1 MKFILIIFSSFI
13 ASSCYSKKIEV
24 DTFKKDEI
32 NIKNFG
38 FSYCLTKTKDKVLLS
53 ESSLAMGGYFQ
64 EGAYEEPAYNNIKIF
79 VDRYI
84 SKNNDVYQSTGNTA
98 ILMNCLSMYNST
110 EYNKLI
116 AEQNDYWIK

>member
-1 MKFILIIFSSFI
+1 MK
-13 ASSCYSKKIEV
+13 
-24 DTFKKDEI
+24 
-32 NIKNFG
+32 N
-38 FSYCLTKTKDKVLLS
+38 
-53 ESSLAMGGYFQ
+53 Q
-64 EGAYEEPAYNNIKIF
+64 HIKIF

>member
-1 MKFILIIFSSFI
+1 MKFLLIIFSCFI

-24 DTFKKDEI
+24 DIFKKDEI

-64 EGAYEEPAYNNIKIF
+64 EGAYEEPAYKNIKIF

>member
-1 MKFILIIFSSFI
+1 MKFLLIIFSCFI

-24 DTFKKDEI
+24 DIFKKDEI

-64 EGAYEEPAYNNIKIF
+64 EGTYEEPAYKNIKIF

-110 EYNKLI
+110 EYNKILE
-116 AEQNDYWIK
+116 EQIDYWIK

>member
-1 MKFILIIFSSFI
+1 MKFLLFIFSCFI

-24 DTFKKDEI
+24 DIFKKDEI
-32 NIKNFG
+32 NIENFG

-64 EGAYEEPAYNNIKIF
+64 EGTYEEPAYKNIKIF
-79 VDRYI
+79 VDRNI

-110 EYNKLI
+110 EYNKLL
-116 AEQNDYWIK
+116 AEQNGYWIK

>member
-1 MKFILIIFSSFI
+1 MKFLLIIFSCFI

-24 DTFKKDEI
+24 DIFKKDEI

-64 EGAYEEPAYNNIKIF
+64 EGTYEEPAYKNIKIF

-84 SKNNDVYQSTGNTA
+84 SKNNDVYQSKGNTA

-110 EYNKLI
+110 EYNKLL
-116 AEQNDYWIK
+116 AEQNGYWIK

>member
-1 MKFILIIFSSFI
+1 MKFLLIIFSCFI

-24 DTFKKDEI
+24 DIFKKDEI

-64 EGAYEEPAYNNIKIF
+64 EGTYEEPAYKNIKIF

-110 EYNKLI
+110 EYNKLL
-116 AEQNDYWIK
+116 AEQNGYWIK

>member
-1 MKFILIIFSSFI
+1 MKFLLIIFSCFI

-24 DTFKKDEI
+24 DIFKKDEI

-38 FSYCLTKTKDKVLLS
+38 FSYCLTKTKDKLLLS

-64 EGAYEEPAYNNIKIF
+64 EGTYEEPAYKNIKIF

-110 EYNKLI
+110 EYNKLL
-116 AEQNDYWIK
+116 AEQNGYWIK

>member
-1 MKFILIIFSSFI
+1 MKFLLIIFSCFI

-24 DTFKKDEI
+24 DIFKKDEI

-64 EGAYEEPAYNNIKIF
+64 EGTYEEPAYKNIKIF

-98 ILMNCLSMYNST
+98 ILMNCLSMYNSS
-110 EYNKLI
+110 EYNKLL
-116 AEQNDYWIK
+116 AEQNGYWIK

>member
-1 MKFILIIFSSFI
+1 MKFLLIIFSCFI

-24 DTFKKDEI
+24 DIFKKDEI

-64 EGAYEEPAYNNIKIF
+64 EGAYEEPAYKNIKIF

-110 EYNKLI
+110 EYNKLL
-116 AEQNDYWIK
+116 AEQNGYWIK

>member
-1 MKFILIIFSSFI
+1 MKFLLIIFSCFI

-24 DTFKKDEI
+24 DIFKKDEI
-32 NIKNFG
+32 NIENFG

-64 EGAYEEPAYNNIKIF
+64 EGTYEEPAYKNIKIF

-98 ILMNCLSMYNST
+98 ILMNCLSMYNSS
-110 EYNKLI
+110 EYNKLL
-116 AEQNDYWIK
+116 AEQNGYWIK

>member
-1 MKFILIIFSSFI
+1 MKFLLIIFSCFI
-13 ASSCYSKKIEV
+13 ASSCYSKEIEV
-24 DTFKKDEI
+24 DVFKKDEI

-64 EGAYEEPAYNNIKIF
+64 EGAYEEPAYKNIKIF
-79 VDRYI
+79 VDRYT

-116 AEQNDYWIK
+116 AEQNGYWIK

>member
-1 MKFILIIFSSFI
+1 MKFLLIIFSCFI

-24 DTFKKDEI
+24 DKFKKDEI

-64 EGAYEEPAYNNIKIF
+64 EGAYEEPAYKNIKIF

>member
-1 MKFILIIFSSFI
+1 MKFLLIIFSCFI

-24 DTFKKDEI
+24 DIFKKDEI

-53 ESSLAMGGYFQ
+53 ESSLAMGGCFQ

>member
-1 MKFILIIFSSFI
+1 MKFLLFIFSCFI

-24 DTFKKDEI
+24 DIFKKDEI
-32 NIKNFG
+32 NIENFG

>member
-1 MKFILIIFSSFI
+1 MQVHVIQ
-13 ASSCYSKKIEV
+13 KKIEV
-24 DTFKKDEI
+24 DIFKKDEI

-64 EGAYEEPAYNNIKIF
+64 EGTYEEPAYKNIKIF

-110 EYNKLI
+110 EYNKLL
-116 AEQNDYWIK
+116 AEQNGYWIK

>member
-1 MKFILIIFSSFI
+1 MEF
-13 ASSCYSKKIEV
+13 
-24 DTFKKDEI
+24 FKEI

-38 FSYCLTKTKDKVLLS
+38 FSYCLTKTKDKLLLS

-64 EGAYEEPAYNNIKIF
+64 EGAYEEPAYKNIKIF

-84 SKNNDVYQSTGNTA
+84 NKNNDVYQNTGNTGNTA

>member
-1 MKFILIIFSSFI
+1 MKFLLFIFSCFI

-24 DTFKKDEI
+24 DIFKKDEI

-64 EGAYEEPAYNNIKIF
+64 KGAYEEPAYKNIKIF
-79 VDRYI
+79 VDRYT
-84 SKNNDVYQSTGNTA
+84 SKNNDIYQSTGNTA

>member
-1 MKFILIIFSSFI
+1 MKFLLFIFSCFI

-24 DTFKKDEI
+24 DIFKKDEI

-64 EGAYEEPAYNNIKIF
+64 EGTYEEPAYKNIKIF

-110 EYNKLI
+110 EYNKLL

>member
-1 MKFILIIFSSFI
+1 MKFLLIIFSCFI

-24 DTFKKDEI
+24 DIFKKDEI
-32 NIKNFG
+32 NIENFG

-64 EGAYEEPAYNNIKIF
+64 EGTYEEPAYKNIKIF

-110 EYNKLI
+110 EYNKLL
-116 AEQNDYWIK
+116 AEQNGYWIK

>member
-1 MKFILIIFSSFI
+1 MKFLLFIFSCFI

-24 DTFKKDEI
+24 DIFKKDEI

-64 EGAYEEPAYNNIKIF
+64 EGTYEEPAYKNIKIF
-79 VDRYI
+79 VDRNI

-110 EYNKLI
+110 EYNKLL
-116 AEQNDYWIK
+116 AEQNGYWIK

>member
-1 MKFILIIFSSFI
+1 MKFLLIIFSCFI

-24 DTFKKDEI
+24 DIFKKDEI

-64 EGAYEEPAYNNIKIF
+64 EGAYEEPAYKNIKIF

-110 EYNKLI
+110 EYNKLL
-116 AEQNDYWIK
+116 AKQNDYWIQ

>member
-1 MKFILIIFSSFI
+1 MKFLLIIFSCFI

-24 DTFKKDEI
+24 DILKKDEI

-64 EGAYEEPAYNNIKIF
+64 EGAYEEPAYKNIKIF

-110 EYNKLI
+110 EYNKLL
-116 AEQNDYWIK
+116 AKQNDYWIQ

>member
-1 MKFILIIFSSFI
+1 MKFLLFIFSCFI

-24 DTFKKDEI
+24 DIFKKDEI

-64 EGAYEEPAYNNIKIF
+64 EGAYEEPAYKNIKIF

-110 EYNKLI
+110 EYNKLL
-116 AEQNDYWIK
+116 AEQNGYWIK

>member
-1 MKFILIIFSSFI
+1 MKFLLFIFSCFI

-24 DTFKKDEI
+24 DIFKKDEI

-64 EGAYEEPAYNNIKIF
+64 EGTYEEPAYKNIKIF

-110 EYNKLI
+110 EYNKLL
-116 AEQNDYWIK
+116 AEQNGYWIK

>member
-1 MKFILIIFSSFI
+1 MKFLLIIFSFFI

-24 DTFKKDEI
+24 DIFKKDEI

-64 EGAYEEPAYNNIKIF
+64 EGAYEEPAYKNIKIF

-110 EYNKLI
+110 EYNKLL

>member
-1 MKFILIIFSSFI
+1 MKFLLFIFSCFI

-24 DTFKKDEI
+24 DIFKKDEI
-32 NIKNFG
+32 NIENFG

-64 EGAYEEPAYNNIKIF
+64 EGTYEEPAYKNIKIF

-110 EYNKLI
+110 EYNKLL
-116 AEQNDYWIK
+116 AEQNGYWIK